1 MAFSIKD
8 IFTKDEYDENING
21 TEDEFYDTES
31 TPIENTNNKMILLE
45 PRAYSESQQI
55 ADHLKNRNSV
65 VVNLKRVTSDQAKR
79 IIDFLSGCIYAIG
92 GTMQKIGVGI
102 YLCTPKNVNVQ
113 GKISEDNKDQDKT
126 EEKNVIFSQ
135 ENIETG
141 TYEVEAAGKYVVRIT
156 AEDHKGGFYIGE

>member
-1 MAFSIKD
+1 MVLKKFKKWVVDEED
-8 IFTKDEYDENING
+8 INDNG
-21 TEDEFYDTES
+21 EDEFYSVSKDDALKDADKTG
-31 TPIENTNNKMILLE
+31 NKMILLE

-113 GKISEDNKDQDKT
+113 GKITDDSEKAKSKEEDYEWDN
-126 EEKNVIFSQ
+126 N
-135 ENIETG
+135 
-141 TYEVEAAGKYVVRIT
+141 
-156 AEDHKGGFYIGE
+156 

>member
-1 MAFSIKD
+1 MALKKFKKLFID
-8 IFTKDEYDENING
+8 DDENLNTSG
-21 TEDEFYDTES
+21 EDDYYSVSAEDAVKEADKTG
-31 TPIENTNNKMILLE
+31 NKMILLE

-113 GKISEDNKDQDKT
+113 GKISDDTEKAKSKDEDY
-126 EEKNVIFSQ
+126 EW
-135 ENIETG
+135 EN
-141 TYEVEAAGKYVVRIT
+141 
-156 AEDHKGGFYIGE
+156 

>member
-1 MAFSIKD
+1 MALNKLKKLFVDSDEED
-8 IFTKDEYDENING
+8 ILTG
-21 TEDEFYDTES
+21 TEDEFYNISEGDALAEADKS
-31 TPIENTNNKMILLE
+31 GNKMILLE

-113 GKISEDNKDQDKT
+113 GKISDEAEKNKT
-126 EEKNVIFSQ
+126 ESE
-135 ENIETG
+135 EEW
-141 TYEVEAAGKYVVRIT
+141 
-156 AEDHKGGFYIGE
+156 